1 MRWLE
6 KWLNK
11 NTQMRDCLRWLEQNI
26 TPFNGGFFM
35 GDESHGILKKHEKT
49 TNKNP
54 TSKKKRASQVGTG
67 YVQFGTD
74 YRPHAGEEPMRRL
87 YTLED

>member
-35 GDESHGILKKHEKT
+35 GDESHGILKKHG
-49 TNKNP
+49 KNR
-54 TSKKKRASQVGTG
+54 KKKSHLQKKTSLASRDWVCPVRDRLPT
-67 YVQFGTD
+67 
-74 YRPHAGEEPMRRL
+74 HAGEEPMRRL
-87 YTLED
+87 YTLKD